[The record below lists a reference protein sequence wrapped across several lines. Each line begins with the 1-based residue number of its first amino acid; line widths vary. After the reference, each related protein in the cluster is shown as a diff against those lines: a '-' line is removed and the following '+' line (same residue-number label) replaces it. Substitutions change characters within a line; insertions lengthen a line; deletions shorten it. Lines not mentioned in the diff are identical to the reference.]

1 MHQCDQDSLAVSY
14 PDGVWFRE
22 NQKFLIVGN
31 FLHCACSCYTGL
43 LLGAAKGGGQLF
55 WMNPW
60 HICVVKPPKLS
71 VQGSVG
77 RVGLSNWLCLS
88 VCHQINP
95 HKFEKRKTV
104 TYALWCCLQ
113 LRCLGNAPSRV
124 FPCFSWCKH
133 WWLVWQG
140 AGNLTKDRMW
150 VPCSREFIPLLS

>member
-1 MHQCDQDSLAVSY
+1 MWPRFTCSLISRWCLVQGKSKI
-14 PDGVWFRE
+14 PDCRKFFTLCLFMLHRASFRGG
-22 NQKFLIVGN
+22 KG
-31 FLHCACSCYTGL
+31 G
-43 LLGAAKGGGQLF
+43 GGGGQLF

-88 VCHQINP
+88 VCQQ

-140 AGNLTKDRMW
+140 ALRTGCGYPAQENSS
-150 VPCSREFIPLLS
+150 PCCHSN